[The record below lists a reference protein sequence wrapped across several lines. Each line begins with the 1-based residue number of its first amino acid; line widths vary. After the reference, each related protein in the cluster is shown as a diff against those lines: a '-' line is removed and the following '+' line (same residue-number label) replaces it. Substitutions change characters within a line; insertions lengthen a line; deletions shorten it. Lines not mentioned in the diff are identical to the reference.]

1 VLMRVP
7 SMMLSMCLPS
17 LVVMRQDRD
26 ATCNEAPSLL
36 RVHAA

>member
-26 ATCNEAPSLL
+26 APSLL